1 MIRRFFYIT
10 VGACLA
16 VWAMRK
22 LQAMRPENVARRA
35 AGRAAGIAGE
45 LVEFAGD
52 VRALARE
59 RETELRARMGLESL
73 DRNHD
78 HDVKDGR

>member
-1 MIRRFFYIT
+1 MIRRFFYIA
-10 VGACLA
+10 VGVCLA
-16 VWAMRK
+16 VWTMRK

-35 AGRAAGIAGE
+35 AGRAAGFAGE

-52 VRALARE
+52 VRALARD

-73 DRNHD
+73 DRNY
-78 HDVKDGR
+78 DVKDGR